1 MHLIHRGIVSK
12 KYHENL
18 LKSFEQSFKK
28 GFGIETDIH
37 ATKDNEF
44 ICFHDFTLTR
54 IFKRKES
61 VKNLSYLKIKNI
73 SEKQKKPVPLL
84 KELLKS
90 SKNRY
95 FLFIEIKPTFSIEQL
110 KKLLNETKKYKKCVF
125 ISFKHENIFNILKLN
140 KKTKVGL
147 SFSPPTSVQSIIQK
161 SKNKKIDCL
170 ILDKFYLK
178 NKKINEIKLNKYF
191 YTVRKRSEFKKYSK
205 ENNLI
210 FENI

>member
-95 FLFIEIKPTFSIEQL
+95 FLFIEIKPTFSIKQL
-110 KKLLNETKKYKKCVF
+110 KKLLNETKKYKKCVL
-125 ISFKHENIFNILKLN
+125 ISFKHKNIFNILKLN

-147 SFSPPTSVQSIIQK
+147 SFSPPTSVRSIIQK
-161 SKNKKIDCL
+161 SRNKKIDCL

-191 YTVRKRSEFKKYSK
+191 YTVRKRSEFIKYS